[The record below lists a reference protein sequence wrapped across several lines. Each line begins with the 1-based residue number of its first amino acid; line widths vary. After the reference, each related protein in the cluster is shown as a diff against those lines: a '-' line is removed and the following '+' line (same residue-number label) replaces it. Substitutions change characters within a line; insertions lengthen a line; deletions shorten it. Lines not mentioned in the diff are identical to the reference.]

1 MATLNDHQDPAARL
15 AYLAE
20 GNAKQARKRTSVDVI
35 LRDREDRILVV
46 DPVYKSDWDL
56 PGGMVEKN
64 EPPRQT
70 AIRELREE
78 LDLAIDPGQL
88 LHIEWVPP
96 HGPWD
101 DMLSLI
107 FDAGIL
113 QDPSTLRLA
122 DGELRAAQFVDPAEA
137 ARRLRPYV
145 WARANAALAVLG
157 GAPLR
162 YLEPSSLQ
170 TS

>member
-1 MATLNDHQDPAARL
+1 MATLNDHQDPTPRL

-35 LRDREDRILVV
+35 LRDSAGRLLVV
-46 DPVYKSDWDL
+46 DPVYKPDWDL
-56 PGGMVEKN
+56 PGGMVEEN

-78 LDLAIDPGQL
+78 LDLKVVPGQL

-101 DMLSLI
+101 DMLALI

-113 QDPSTLRLA
+113 PDPSTVRLA
-122 DGELRAAQFVDPAEA
+122 DGELRAAEFVEPGEA

-145 WARANAALAVLG
+145 WARAKAALAVLD

-162 YLEPSSLQ
+162 YVESTSLHA
-170 TS
+170 S

>member
-1 MATLNDHQDPAARL
+1 MATLNENQDSASRL

-20 GNAKQARKRTSVDVI
+20 GNAKQARKRAAVDVI
-35 LRDREDRILVV
+35 LRDGAGRILIV
-46 DPVYKSDWDL
+46 DPVYKPDWDL

-70 AIRELREE
+70 AIREVHEE
-78 LDLAIDPGQL
+78 LDLEVVPGPL

-101 DMLSLI
+101 DMISLI
-107 FDAGIL
+107 FDGGIVS
-113 QDPSTLRLA
+113 DPSALRLA
-122 DGELRAAQFVDPAEA
+122 DGELRAAEFVEPDEA
-137 ARRLRPYV
+137 QARLRPYV
-145 WARANAALAVLG
+145 WARAKAALAVLN

-162 YLEPSSLQ
+162 YMEPTSLQ
-170 TS
+170 SP